1 MLTCSD
7 QLKSPNRYNLQIK
20 KNVFQSV
27 FVTVVMMGCT
37 YSLNRNLE
45 NYIFTYSCS
54 CLVKFCLILN
64 TYQYE

>member
-27 FVTVVMMGCT
+27 FVTVVRIGCT
-37 YSLNRNLE
+37 YSLNKNLE

-54 CLVKFCLILN
+54 CLVKFCLIFN

>member
-37 YSLNRNLE
+37 YSLNKNLE